1 MSRQRQD
8 QDFSGILGQDYRL
21 LKLICPLAAEMS
33 RLVGGQVGNYQ
44 FGQPAERLQV
54 LEIGGGTGITSLA
67 ILTARED
74 CHVLVI
80 DNEPDMLDQA
90 RQNLQQWA
98 DQGRLTFLEQDALTA
113 LQQQET
119 SYIDIVASAY
129 TLHNFHDDYR
139 GEVLREIFRVL
150 KPGGLFVNGDRYA
163 LDDIDAHT
171 RLIQRE
177 VSGYF
182 AVLTKMQRLD
192 LLEQWIVHLFSDESE
207 NHVMRESPALQL
219 LRQTGFVDIK
229 LTARQQVNALLT
241 ASKPC

>member
-1 MSRQRQD
+1 MSRQRQERY
-8 QDFSGILGQDYRL
+8 FSGILGQDYRL
-21 LKLICPLAAEMS
+21 LQLICPLAAEMS

-44 FGQPAERLQV
+44 SGQPAERLQV

-74 CHVLVI
+74 CHVLAI

-90 RQNLQQWA
+90 RQNLRQWA
-98 DQGRLTFLEQDALTA
+98 EQGRLTFLQQDALTA
-113 LQQQET
+113 LQQQKT
-119 SYIDIVASAY
+119 AGIGIVASAY
-129 TLHNFHDDYR
+129 TLHNFHHDYR

-163 LDDIDAHT
+163 LDDIVAHT
-171 RLIQRE
+171 RLIQQE

-192 LLEQWIVHLFSDESE
+192 LLERWIVHLFSDESE
-207 NHVMRESPALQL
+207 NHVMRESQALRQL
-219 LRQTGFVDIK
+219 QQTGFVDIK
-229 LTARQQVNALLT
+229 LTDRQQVNALLT